1 MAGKAASGAWKVS
14 LDVGTKMLSTALLK
28 YYGLS

>member
-1 MAGKAASGAWKVS
+1 MASKAAAGIWKVS
-14 LDVGTKMLSTALLK
+14 LDVGSKVLVEAITK